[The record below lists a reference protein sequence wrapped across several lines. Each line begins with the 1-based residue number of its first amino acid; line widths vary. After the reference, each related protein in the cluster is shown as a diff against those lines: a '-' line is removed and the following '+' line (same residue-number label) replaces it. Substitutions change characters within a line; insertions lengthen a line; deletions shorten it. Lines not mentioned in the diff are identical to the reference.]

1 LAELILS
8 SLASGV
14 LYNTCTP
21 IQDLVLHVVVEFW
34 TPPPSLWWLFSS
46 LLQYLGSLDTNC
58 ITFRNVENF
67 KNIIFKEQNFMKE
80 TKESF
85 GMIFWD
91 LLFCD
96 MEFLT

>member
-14 LYNTCTP
+14 LYTTCTP
-21 IQDLVLHVVVEFW
+21 IQDLVLHVVEFW
-34 TPPPSLWWLFSS
+34 TPPSPPLWWLFSS
-46 LLQYLGSLDTNC
+46 PLQYLGSLDTNC
-58 ITFRNVENF
+58 ISFRNLEIF
-67 KNIIFKEQNFMKE
+67 KSIIFKEQNFVEE

-91 LLFCD
+91 LLLCD